1 MIEHSRRSHRAPR
14 DPARRTGLPPGA
26 SRIPL
31 AWALLGA
38 GVALLAAGPA
48 PGEEKAPAAPPTDL
62 AALEKELKASMT
74 GGQIGRAKQIVDEF
88 AAVGGKEA
96 CSIII
101 KQALSGV
108 DYDLERHAGGVLGK
122 WGDPEGKALIL
133 ESLQKASNFKT
144 RIILLA
150 VAARITDSPEA
161 LAAIQRSVKDP
172 IRQVVYAALSWIRE
186 IGRTEPVDSLIDE
199 LEARE
204 KKPRDRIYFDIR
216 KTLGA
221 LTGLELEAAAEWR
234 SAWEARKKGGAPPA
248 AEKKKSTTVV
258 YKKPKPKF
266 FAMDIESDRVLFVI
280 DVSGSML
287 KKDPVIEEESPEV
300 ADATKAKAKPTT
312 GVAKKEPPPEPEEI
326 DPESLPAHRQRII
339 RVKTELSNAVSSL
352 PPNTRFGILAFSHEL
367 EFWGGAKA
375 LKPATA
381 ENKASAVSWVRGL
394 RAEGATRTDLALE
407 EALSLSEVD
416 SIFLLTDGAP
426 QLPGEG
432 GDTRLPIEPI
442 LADTKRDNRFLKC
455 RIHTI
460 SFRQIRDRDM
470 REFVQQLAR
479 QNDGVCKL
487 LG

>member
-1 MIEHSRRSHRAPR
+1 
-14 DPARRTGLPPGA
+14 
-26 SRIPL
+26 
-31 AWALLGA
+31 
-38 GVALLAAGPA
+38 VALPAAGPV
-48 PGEEKAPAAPPTDL
+48 PGEEKAGAAAPPADL

-74 GGQIGRAKQIVDEF
+74 GEQIGRAKQIVNEL

-150 VAARITDSPEA
+150 VAARMTDNPEA

-172 IRQVVYAALSWIRE
+172 VRQVVYAALSWIRE
-186 IGRTEPVDSLIDE
+186 IGRTEPVDCLIDE

-221 LTGLELEAAAEWR
+221 LTGLELEAASEWR
-234 SAWEARKKGGAPPA
+234 SAWEGRKKGGAPAA

-287 KKDPVIEEESPEV
+287 KKDPVIEEEPPEV
-300 ADATKAKAKPTT
+300 AADATKAKAKETT
-312 GVAKKEPPPEPEEI
+312 GVAKKREPPPAEEEV

-339 RVKTELSNAVSSL
+339 RVKTELSNAITSL
-352 PPNTRFGILAFSHEL
+352 PPNTRFGILAFSHQL
-367 EFWGGAKA
+367 DFWGGAKA

-394 RAEGATRTDLALE
+394 RAEGATRTDRALE
-407 EALSLSEVD
+407 EALSFSEVD

-487 LG
+487 LD